1 MTVTRLHKQQ
11 VNNVGD
17 YVWDKSAD
25 YLKSEKGKEIQLIIE
40 SEAECVMLTE
50 EVIFTLVFSA
60 AKSS

>member
-1 MTVTRLHKQQ
+1 MWETTRET
-11 VNNVGD
+11 
-17 YVWDKSAD
+17 SAD
-25 YLKSEKGKEIQLIIE
+25 YLKSEKGEENQSIIE

>member
-17 YVWDKSAD
+17 YVWDMSAD
-25 YLKSEKGKEIQLIIE
+25 YLKSEKGEEDQLIIE
-40 SEAECVMLTE
+40 SEAECVILTE
-50 EVIFTLVFSA
+50 EVILTLVFSA

>member
-17 YVWDKSAD
+17 YVRDKSAD